1 MARVSEFY
9 VGTSGWSYGH
19 WRSRFYPKTLPSSH
33 WFEHYS
39 RFFDTVELNATF
51 YRLPEKSTFEA
62 WRADAPADFVF
73 AVKGS
78 RYLTHMKRL
87 LAPQEPLERLVT
99 RAQGL
104 GDRLGPLLYQLPPT
118 MQRNDERLA
127 AFLRALPAGYQHV
140 VEFRNKTWYAAPI
153 FALLREHGVG
163 FCVHDWKACPAPLE
177 LTAAFSYIRLHGTIA
192 PFAGSY
198 SRSRLLRW
206 RDRIYELRDRGASTI
221 YAYFNNDSW
230 AFAVHNAL
238 ALKEMLGQ
246 VKMLSA
252 SG

>member
-1 MARVSEFY
+1 MIRASEIY
-9 VGTSGWSYGH
+9 VGTSGLSYKH
-19 WRSRFYPKTLPSSH
+19 WRNRFYPKKLPAH
-33 WFEHYS
+33 RWFEHYS

-51 YRLPEKSTFEA
+51 YRPPQRSTFEA
-62 WRADAPADFVF
+62 WRANAPADFVF

-87 LAPQEPLERLVT
+87 LAPQEPLERLIT
-99 RAQGL
+99 SAQGL
-104 GDRLGPLLYQLPPT
+104 GDQLGPLLYQLPPT
-118 MQRNDERLA
+118 MLRDAERLA
-127 AFLRALPAGYQHV
+127 HFLQALPAGYRHV
-140 VEFRNKTWYAAPI
+140 MEFRNKTWYAAEVL
-153 FALLREHGVG
+153 ALLREHGVG

-177 LTAAFSYIRLHGTIA
+177 VTAAFSYIRLHGTSA

-198 SRSRLLRW
+198 SRLRLRRW
-206 RDRIYELRDRGASTI
+206 RDRIYRLRDRGARQI
-221 YAYFNNDSW
+221 YVYFNNDSW

-246 VKMLSA
+246 VKTLSA